1 MRVFTFFAKKNEGR
15 QLSNFWVGEV
25 VVDGRT
31 YSTGEHAF
39 HGTKY
44 LVASIHSSDQKE
56 RKQQLIDYGKQ
67 FEQDGTWGS
76 STAAEAKKKGGKK
89 GFKLTKKEMEFW
101 DRFSTHIQRQI
112 CSYKLKTDDAV
123 RKALLGTGDKTLVH
137 PAMRCSLEKAK
148 KCKWE
153 GRVVEE
159 DGRRMIVG
167 GNKLGEIW
175 MEMRESLIEN

>member
-1 MRVFTFFAKKNEGR
+1 MLVFTFFAKKNEGR
-15 QLSNFWVGEV
+15 QLSNFWEGEV

-39 HGTKY
+39 HGSKY
-44 LVASIHSSDQKE
+44 VVVAEHVGDE
-56 RKQQLIDYGKQ
+56 DRRKKLIEYGRQ
-67 FEQDGTWGS
+67 FEQGCAWGS
-76 STAAEAKKKGGKK
+76 CTPAEAKKKGGKK
-89 GFKLTKKEMEFW
+89 GMALTSEELGLWDKLSV
-101 DRFSTHIQRQI
+101 DVQRQI
-112 CSYKLKTDDAV
+112 CAYKLETDDAV
-123 RKALLGTGDKTLVH
+123 RKALIGTGDKTLVH

-167 GNKLGEIW
+167 GNMLGGIW
-175 MEMRESLIEN
+175 MEMREGLVGN

>member
-15 QLSNFWVGEV
+15 QLSNFWDGEV
-25 VVDGRT
+25 VIQGRI

-44 LVASIHSSDQKE
+44 LVASIYSSFEEK
-56 RKQQLIDYGKQ
+56 RKQELLDYGKQ
-67 FEQDGTWGS
+67 FEQGGAWGS

-89 GFKLTKKEMEFW
+89 GLALTSEELEFW
-101 DRFSTHIQRQI
+101 DKHSIHVQRQI
-112 CSYKLKTDDAV
+112 CAYKLRSDDAV
-123 RKALLGTGDKTLVH
+123 RRALIDTGDKTLVH
-137 PAMRCSLEKAK
+137 PAMRCGLEKAK

-175 MEMRESLIEN
+175 MEMRESLVEN